1 MGFSSIAF
9 LFFFLPIFLAAYF
22 AMPTIRAKNLVCLT
36 ASLLFYAS
44 RDAQSLPILLV
55 AIAINTYAA
64 LAIDRRQGRA
74 RGGAL
79 AATIVIDLLIL
90 VVFKYAGFLGGIL
103 AQAVHPFGL
112 RLPTPNTDRRLR

>member
-1 MGFSSIAF
+1 
-9 LFFFLPIFLAAYF
+9 
-22 AMPTIRAKNLVCLT
+22 MPTIRAKNLVCLT

-44 RDAQSLPILLV
+44 GDAQSLPVLLV

-64 LAIDRRQGRA
+64 FAIDRRQGR
-74 RGGAL
+74 AL